1 MFIFRPFGADM
12 RLIHFNPAPFPA
24 TPNVSPPGEEP
35 RHPPSPVTLPPAPLG
50 DEMTRD
56 KGLIV
61 CRRHGT
67 AGEDVGTD
75 ARTDARTVLQR
86 NGENGGEEVHQ
97 WSRKQQWMFSV
108 GRKLL
113 LLSVV

>member
-1 MFIFRPFGADM
+1 MFIFRPFGADT

-24 TPNVSPPGEEP
+24 TPNVSLPGEEP
-35 RHPPSPVTLPPAPLG
+35 RHPSSPVTLPPASLG
-50 DEMTRD
+50 VEMTRD

-75 ARTDARTVLQR
+75 ARTVLQR

-97 WSRKQQWMFSV
+97 WSRKQQWRFSV